1 MADGCLLPFAWL
13 VEFLGYLDIPSA
25 PEISQEATKNS
36 PTYVHSF
43 P

>member
-1 MADGCLLPFAWL
+1 MAAYYLSPGM